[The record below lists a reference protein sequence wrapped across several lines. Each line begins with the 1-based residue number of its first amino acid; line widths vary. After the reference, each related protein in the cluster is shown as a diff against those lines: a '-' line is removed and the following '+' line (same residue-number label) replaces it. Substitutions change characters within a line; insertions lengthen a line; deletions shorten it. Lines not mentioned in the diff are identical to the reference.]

1 MFILPFCQLFREKR
15 TCPASSPVEEGVEHE
30 LPPVEGSE
38 PANRVCF
45 AKSVT
50 GYAHFHKL
58 KECQDN
64 SASFY
69 DPVANTCL
77 LAVADGHGSSIHF
90 RSDRGSEFA
99 VEIAI
104 NTLKDFTGRIDPTLL
119 FEKQEET
126 VQGLCKTIADE
137 WAEKVLEDAELNP
150 FTNEEYERSYCL
162 EGRYIIEDREKLLR
176 PYGTTLIAAAV
187 TAAYTLIIQIGD
199 GFAVAVDKN
208 GNYSLPVPKDERC
221 FDNFSTSLCALE
233 AHKDFRYFVSAAESF
248 TAVMLCTDGVL
259 IPGLPASSSA
269 SAALH
274 IIGKLCE
281 VGESN
286 EDFLRYLFD
295 FLEDHGRCGFL
306 KTLNIMGGSC
316 DDISI
321 AGMVDIKSCAKLTE
335 KLEKIYRLNAE
346 KYIASYQSEAADE
359 RFRSMKRKINVLVD
373 AYFKSKQAT
382 KEARNKAALA
392 KKKEQEALEELDAY
406 GVKWFHYLET
416 MQSELEKVHK
426 LEAELKKLQTI
437 EKQEDGGGDKCGF

>member
-1 MFILPFCQLFREKR
+1 MFILPFGRLFREKR
-15 TCPASSPVEEGVEHE
+15 TCPASSPVEDGVEHE

-45 AKSVT
+45 AKSLT

-69 DPVANTCL
+69 DPETNTCL

-90 RSDRGSEFA
+90 RSDRGSELA

-137 WAEKVLEDAELNP
+137 WAEKVLEDVALNP
-150 FTNEEYERSYCL
+150 FTDEEYQRAYCL
-162 EGRYIIEDREKLLR
+162 EGRYIIEEGEKLLR

-221 FDNFSTSLCALE
+221 FENFSTSLCALE
-233 AHKDFRYFVSAAESF
+233 AHKDFRYFVSAEDLA
-248 TAVMLCTDGVL
+248 AVMLCTDGVL

-281 VGESN
+281 FGECN

-321 AGMVDIKSCAKLTE
+321 AGMVDIKSCAKRAE

-346 KYIASYQSEAADE
+346 KCIASYQSEAADE
-359 RFRSMKRKINVLVD
+359 RVRSMKRKINILVD
-373 AYFKSKQAT
+373 GYFKSQQAV
-382 KEARNKAALA
+382 KEAMNKAALA

-416 MQSELEKVHK
+416 MQSELEKVHQ
-426 LEAELKKLQTI
+426 LEAELEKLQAI
-437 EKQEDGGGDKCGF
+437 EQEDGGGDNHGF